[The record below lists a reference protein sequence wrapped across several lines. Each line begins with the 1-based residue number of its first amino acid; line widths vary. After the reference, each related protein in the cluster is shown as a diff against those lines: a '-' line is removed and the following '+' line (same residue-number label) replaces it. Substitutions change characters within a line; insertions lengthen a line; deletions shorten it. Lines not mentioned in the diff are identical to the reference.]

1 MVSSFAEPD
10 NKRRQRKLHNIYLR
24 KEKFLR
30 ATSQKLLPQN
40 GLINYDNSR
49 CSAIFLLDSRKKET
63 TTPTERERKIVV
75 AQFFCANSVH
85 VYRKNG
91 NCEWAVK
98 AFNFPFVQQQ
108 LSSALCN
115 FMSDDK
121 VLPFLA
127 LLCLQSRV
135 A

>member
-1 MVSSFAEPD
+1 MTIHVAVQF
-10 NKRRQRKLHNIYLR
+10 
-24 KEKFLR
+24 F
-30 ATSQKLLPQN
+30 
-40 GLINYDNSR
+40 
-49 CSAIFLLDSRKKET
+49 CSTQERKET
-63 TTPTERERKIVV
+63 TRKIVV
-75 AQFFCANSVH
+75 AQFFSANSVH
-85 VYRKNG
+85 VYRKKMEIG
-91 NCEWAVK
+91 EWAEE

-127 LLCLQSRV
+127 LLCLSLQSCRCRV